1 MNNYS
6 DLDEGKNWIEEQIQD
21 ILTGKEIEIG
31 EWNTPD
37 KRFCVGLEIY
47 INQKRRVLKF
57 YKTAI
62 EDAPTTRETQQEILR
77 YLRGELT

>member
-21 ILTGKEIEIG
+21 IITGKEIEIG

-37 KRFCVGLEIY
+37 KWFYVGLEIY

-57 YKTAI
+57 YRTDI
-62 EDAPTTRETQQEILR
+62 EDAAATPEIKQKLLKYIQE
-77 YLRGELT
+77 ELT